1 MCIRDRFKETFW
13 ACATT
18 FNRSTSSAGI
28 RNVLLTISG
37 LLTLN
42 IASPLGTSIDEKLRV
57 KYTLFLHPY
66 FYVQSIAMRQ
76 KMLYHVGM
84 NSKKQGEGRIP

>member
-1 MCIRDRFKETFW
+1 MSLQSWHGRYSQHWHTRLFKETFW

-28 RNVLLTISG
+28 RNVLFTISG

-42 IASPLGTSIDEKLRV
+42 IASPLGISINEKYRV
-57 KYTLFLHPY
+57 KYMPFLHLY
-66 FYVQSIAMRQ
+66 FCVYYIALYQ
-76 KMLYHVGM
+76 KMF
-84 NSKKQGEGRIP
+84 